1 MNKKNIILMIIITV
15 LGIIYLNSQSYI
27 YWQASFGIRYA
38 KVHLMNF
45 WSIVFLWITVIMCVI
60 KRNSAR
66 YYTKYV
72 IQGSLLGIVITLIMI
87 FVFRV
92 DKSNYFSSFIMY
104 SYIDKGT
111 VLYTIIIILYMVACD
126 ALSTIIMKKINCI
139 CNKRKKTDTDDI
151 NDDINK
157 DKAQH

>member
-72 IQGSLLGIVITLIMI
+72 IQGS
-87 FVFRV
+87 
-92 DKSNYFSSFIMY
+92 
-104 SYIDKGT
+104 
-111 VLYTIIIILYMVACD
+111 
-126 ALSTIIMKKINCI
+126 
-139 CNKRKKTDTDDI
+139 
-151 NDDINK
+151 
-157 DKAQH
+157 